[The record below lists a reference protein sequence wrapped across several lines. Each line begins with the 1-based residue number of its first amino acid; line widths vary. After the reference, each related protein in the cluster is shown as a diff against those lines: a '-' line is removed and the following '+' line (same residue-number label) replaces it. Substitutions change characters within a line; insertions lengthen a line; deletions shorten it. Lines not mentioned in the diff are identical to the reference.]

1 MSRRRV
7 LTTLIVFFNV
17 LFGLS
22 FIFSNIYM
30 WNFLKTEIND
40 KTAYI
45 EDTGFQVTAY
55 IEDIGFQVSISHPV
69 YVNGTIVNL
78 GPLPT
83 VIPNYP
89 FILFWISPIGNLF
102 FILLI
107 LRSKETKRNP
117 S

>member
-45 EDTGFQVTAY
+45 ED
-55 IEDIGFQVSISHPV
+55 IGFQVSISHPV

-83 VIPNYP
+83 VVPNYP

-107 LRSKETKRNP
+107 LRSKETKKNP